1 MQVPYQSVNSTAQQR
16 VATIAVSSRVVGLFL
31 FLAALSTGLVGLAE
45 AASSVSQYGITW
57 TFSQDRPVGQFA
69 NGDWWVVGPVT
80 LSNINPKSSSASDYT
95 NGTMINPIPDQTQG
109 LYRNGADSN
118 FENTPKYDAT
128 KNISLQLPIVV
139 QAGNSIYS
147 TVDNPDTWV
156 SGPTQEKTWF
166 RETAVLTVVGSAP
179 PEGSFRPP
187 YAGTNKATKSNW
199 NASSLNYSVLRS
211 LAIPVPANAPALAW
225 LEDATKRPLLEMSST
240 YVNSNWKAAWSTNK
254 SGGFPRRTYGNE
266 IGHISGAAGLM
277 LNSNLSNTQKQRLAI
292 NMVQWGID
300 IYGLLGA
307 GMKWL
312 PNGGH
317 QAGRLMPIYI
327 AGKMLNDPEILSL
340 ASGKSPFQEMLNHT
354 FVTQNDV
361 NTPRATHSPPFK
373 PYTTDMIGMPEWS
386 SGGGITSYGS
396 SEWEAGEYNGYWGV
410 PYRPSNGALNCGI
423 VATILLMGGRAEVN
437 QEAYFRYHIE
447 RFYPRSRPTT
457 TGNLPAFAGE
467 GNGIDLFV
475 RDMWDVHIN
484 GGTPPVVSPPPVS
497 VTFAVGDRIQV
508 WRSTWVNS
516 TSSMTTPIGSQA
528 ANSLGTII
536 QGPVG
541 PDSDNIIWF
550 KIDYD
555 NGTDGWSGV
564 DNFIKTTVPAPTVT
578 FAVGN
583 RIKVWRSTW
592 VNSTASVTT
601 PIGSQATNAYGTI
614 VQGPVGPDGDN
625 ITWYWIDYDS
635 GPDGW
640 SGLDNFTRVPTTGV
654 PSRPTGLRVVK

>member
-1 MQVPYQSVNSTAQQR
+1 MQVPYQSVNPTAQQS
-16 VATIAVSSRVVGLFL
+16 VPSIAVSSHVARLFI
-31 FLAALSTGLVGLAE
+31 FLAAVSTGLIGLAG

-80 LSNINPKSSSASDYT
+80 ISNINPKSSSASDYT

-109 LYRNGADSN
+109 LYRNGPDN
-118 FENTPKYDAT
+118 HPENTPKYDAA
-128 KNISLQLPIVV
+128 KNISLQLPVVV

-147 TVDNPDTWV
+147 TLNNPDTWV
-156 SGPTQEKTWF
+156 SGAAQEKTWF
-166 RETAVLTVVGSAP
+166 KETAVLTVVSSVP

-187 YAGTNKATKSNW
+187 YAGTNKAIKSNW
-199 NASSLNYSVLRS
+199 NVSSLDYSVLRS

-225 LEDATKRPLLEMSST
+225 LEEATKRPLLEMSST
-240 YVNSNWKAAWSTNK
+240 HVNSNWKAAWNEDK

-266 IGHISGAAGLM
+266 IGHISGTAGLM
-277 LNSNLSNTQKQRLAI
+277 LNTNLSHTQKQRLAI

-307 GMKWL
+307 GMKWV

-317 QAGRLMPIYI
+317 QGGRLMPIYI

-340 ASGKSPFQEMLNHT
+340 ASGKSPFQEMSNHA

-361 NTPRATHSPPFK
+361 NTPRASHNPPFK

-386 SGGGITSYGS
+386 SSGMSPYTS
-396 SEWEAGEYNGYWGV
+396 SEWTAGSNGTWWGV
-410 PYRPSNGALNCGI
+410 PYRSSNGALNIGA

-447 RFYPRSRPTT
+447 RFYPRERPTT
-457 TGNLPAFAGE
+457 TGNLPAFTGE
-467 GNGIDLFV
+467 GNGIPLFV
-475 RDMWDVHIN
+475 RDMWDIHIN
-484 GGTPPVVSPPPVS
+484 GGTPPAVVNPA

-516 TSSMTTPIGSQA
+516 TASTTTPIGSQA
-528 ANSLGTII
+528 INSLGTII

-541 PDSDNIIWF
+541 PNSENITWF

-564 DNFIKTTVPAPTVT
+564 DNFVKTTVAPPAVI
-578 FAVGN
+578 FAEGN
-583 RIKVWRSTW
+583 RIQVWRSTW

-601 PIGSQATNAYGTI
+601 PMGSQATNAYGTI
-614 VQGPVGPDGDN
+614 VQGPVGPDGDS
-625 ITWYWIDYDS
+625 ITWYRIDYDS

-640 SGLDNFTRVPTTGV
+640 SGLDNFIKVPTGA
-654 PSRPTGLRVVK
+654 PSRPTGLRIVK